1 MDQNQKF
8 EYLFQK
14 GLDME
19 NQMEKI
25 IKDAQPKPKQEMKIK
40 YAKPIII
47 TRDLL
52 TGTPEYQAQKQLSD
66 LELDQQIQNTIKQA
80 IRAADNKPPEKYTN
94 AVTEEMI
101 NDYRKEVIK
110 PIDIKGKKF
119 LYRSVEVPPIP
130 KPADTPYTGIERT
143 EAEAQNAVEDLI
155 DDINDLEADY
165 EANIRETLRLEAVY
179 TTSTTAPAFDP
190 VARKNE
196 LQAMSTEDLKKILT
210 SLGGTKGRSQKP
222 GIIVKIIDIENQPG
236 RPPEDIKAQ
245 IDQLELDAKKIVDD
259 IKRKRGQIRQI
270 QSNYALQLQVD
281 EENRLKKVEH
291 ENLQR
296 QQNEQLLNDFNRLNK
311 GRTQLARQQDESE
324 DDFYLRLVAMGN
336 VEADPAAIEKQI
348 QTDILIKAKKN
359 ILELTNDMSKAE
371 TAVKLLSNDERFR
384 MNKVFPKIKKNYSET
399 FGLNN
404 KDMDANEISDFI
416 QNELTT
422 GPSVGSDDVMIS
434 KLKKLGKKRLY
445 FLVDV
450 LNDADPSLNLFKGS
464 VDDTINDL
472 DRIFTKQTCLLIII
486 IMLVKWIQI
495 LYSPEHQQ

>member
-1 MDQNQKF
+1 MDQNQRF

-19 NQMEKI
+19 SQMEKI

-66 LELDQQIQNTIKQA
+66 LELEQQIQNTIKQA

-119 LYRSVEVPPIP
+119 LYRSVEVPPIA
-130 KPADTPYTGIERT
+130 KPIDTPFTGIERT
-143 EAEAQNAVEDLI
+143 EAEAQDAVGDLVDEIGELEDDY
-155 DDINDLEADY
+155 DDYVEIKRKLE
-165 EANIRETLRLEAVY
+165 EAYN
-179 TTSTTAPAFDP
+179 TSTTAPAYDEAAKRAEYTAKTNAELITLIRSRGYTMP
-190 VARKNE
+190 EKRNKAGYVGTIVENE
-196 LQAMSTEDLKKILT
+196 MIAGI
-210 SLGGTKGRSQKP
+210 KP
-222 GIIVKIIDIENQPG
+222 G
-236 RPPEDIKAQ
+236 DIKAQ
-245 IDQLELDAKKIVDD
+245 IDQLELDATEIVTD
-259 IKRKRGQIRQI
+259 IRKAKGKIRQI
-270 QSNYALQLQVD
+270 QSNYTLQLQVD
-281 EENRLKKVEH
+281 EENRLKKIEH

-336 VEADPAAIEKQI
+336 VEADPVAIEKQI

-359 ILELTNDMSKAE
+359 MLELTNDLSIAE
-371 TAVKLLSNDERFR
+371 TAVKFLTNDERFQ
-384 MNKVFPKIKKNYSET
+384 MNKFFPKIKKSYSEN
-399 FGLNN
+399 FGINN
-404 KDMDANEISDFI
+404 KDMDANEISQFI
-416 QNELTT
+416 INELTT
-422 GPSVGSDDVMIS
+422 GQSLIS
-434 KLKKLGKKRLY
+434 E
-445 FLVDV
+445 
-450 LNDADPSLNLFKGS
+450 PE
-464 VDDTINDL
+464 DDTMVFKL
-472 DRIFTKQTCLLIII
+472 
-486 IMLVKWIQI
+486 
-495 LYSPEHQQ
+495 